1 MKFILTLLFLS
12 TLSLAGFSQET
23 KKTGTGTLTQDKKYS
38 YAYILIQGKFLSRRL
53 KVDVDFGDTPEQLK
67 DGRQYS
73 ETLTNKKSYAAIL
86 NYMVESQY
94 ELVQT
99 LDYTDT
105 YSGSGGTSGI
115 VFIMRKNKE

>member
-1 MKFILTLLFLS
+1 MKFILTVLFVA
-12 TLSLAGFSQET
+12 TISLAGFSQET
-23 KKTGTGTLTQDKKYS
+23 KKTSIGALTLDKKYS
-38 YAYILIQGKFLSRRL
+38 YAYILIQGKFLSRKL
-53 KVDVDFGDTPEQLK
+53 KVDVDFGDTPEQIK
-67 DGRQYS
+67 EGRQYS
-73 ETLTNKKSYAAIL
+73 EMLTNKKSYAAIL

>member
-1 MKFILTLLFLS
+1 MKYILTLVLL
-12 TLSLAGFSQET
+12 TTISLAGFSQET
-23 KKTGTGTLTQDKKYS
+23 KKATIENPVQDTKYA
-38 YAYILIQGKFLSRRL
+38 YAYIVIQGKFLSRKL
-53 KVDVDFGDTPEQLK
+53 KVDVDFGDTPEQIK
-67 DGRQYS
+67 DGKQYS
-73 ETLTNKKSYAAIL
+73 EVLTNKKSYAAIL

-115 VFIMRKNKE
+115 VFIMRRKF